1 MRILF
6 LSNAASIHT
15 VRWVNAL
22 SERGHEVHLVY
33 KFDDEPKENK
43 INESVSQH
51 RLQYSGTKG
60 YFLNAIQ
67 LKNLMKEINPDVV
80 NAHYASGYGTLARL
94 AKLKPLVL
102 SVWGADVYDFPYQ
115 NRLKMRIVVD
125 NLKYANQ
132 IASTS
137 NSMARQVKK
146 LLNSDTQNIE
156 ITPFGIDIEKFSP
169 IDGDNGCESIT
180 IGIIKALAPK
190 YGIDDFIEA
199 IKILIDN
206 LYKKG
211 EYEKAEKII
220 AKIYGDGKQKNELQ
234 NLINKLKLENVVSL
248 EGRIPNTE
256 VPLALSDFDI
266 FCATSVLDSESFG
279 VALVEAM
286 AMKLPVVATDVSGF
300 KEVVD
305 HEKTGIIVE
314 NKNPEKIANALEKL
328 IFNRELRREFGEN
341 GRKKVEE
348 LYDWKENVDSMLEL
362 YKSLKGN

>member
-1 MRILF
+1 MRVLF
-6 LSNAASIHT
+6 LANAASIHT
-15 VRWVNAL
+15 VRWVNAI

-33 KFDDEPKENK
+33 KFDDVPKANTISEK
-43 INESVSQH
+43 VILH
-51 RLQYSGTKG
+51 RLKYSGAKG
-60 YFLNAIQ
+60 YFFNAMQVKKLSHNI
-67 LKNLMKEINPDVV
+67 KPDVA

-180 IGIIKALAPK
+180 IGIIKTLAPK

-256 VPLALSDFDI
+256 VPLVLSDFDI

-279 VALVEAM
+279 VAVVEAM

-300 KEVVD
+300 KEVVID
-305 HEKTGIIVE
+305 GKTGIIVE
-314 NKNPEKIANALEKL
+314 RKCPDKIAEALQTL
-328 IFNRELRREFGEN
+328 ISNIQLRKDYGTN
-341 GRKKVEE
+341 GRKRVET
-348 LYDWKENVDSMLEL
+348 LYNWENNVTKMLEIYERL
-362 YKSLKGN
+362 SK